1 VQVLPDRVLEIVS
14 AFVAQKKGPGRT
26 IAWDTPLLQQGHL
39 DSFALIE
46 LIGELEKSLN
56 ITLPDG
62 ALIPEDFET
71 PRVLYDR
78 LTDI

>member
-1 VQVLPDRVLEIVS
+1 MQVSPERVLDIVS
-14 AFVAQKKGPGRT
+14 VFVSQKKGPGRQ

-46 LIGELEKSLN
+46 LIGELEKSLQ

-71 PRVLYDR
+71 PRVLCDR
-78 LTDI
+78 LIDI